1 MDLKSAILMGNI
13 LAAILSMIWLR
24 PWLAT
29 KTTLRLTVALALA
42 SLLAL
47 SGCSSSQFKSEA
59 AQVSQLVFVTPSDPA
74 TFNAPLNSSAYSV
87 FGFINEGLLNLNGI
101 TAELEPALAESWEIS
116 EDKKRIT
123 FTLKEGL
130 KWSDGEPLT
139 ANDVVFT
146 YNDVYLNPKVS
157 TGIKDIL
164 RIGSNG
170 AFPSVRKIDQRRV
183 EFSVPEP
190 FAPFLRFSGGISI
203 LPKHAL
209 QESINT
215 TEEDGELKFNSTW
228 GTDTDPRQI
237 VGAGPY
243 RMISYTPAQRVI
255 FERNP
260 YYWREDDQGY
270 QQPYI
275 ERIILQIIESDD
287 NQLLRFRSGEFD
299 SLDVKSEQ
307 FQLLKQEENRGK
319 YTIYNGGPEAGSR
332 SLSFNLN
339 KARNNQDKPFVD
351 PIKSRWFNTLAFR
364 QAIAHAIDRET
375 MKNNVYRGLGE
386 VQHSPIWSQNPFYLS
401 PEQGLK
407 TYDYDQE
414 KAKKL
419 LQGAG
424 FKYNSEGQLVDWDDN
439 QVRFI
444 LLVKSEEKT
453 RVDAATQIA
462 QDLSKIGIQADV
474 QVVNFNVVLK
484 KLLSR
489 DWEVYVG
496 GFGGGSIDPHS
507 GFNIWYSQGSS
518 HQFNQSPQPG
528 EPPIK
533 GWLASD
539 WELEIDRLFQEGVR
553 ELDESKRRE
562 IYGQFQQII
571 AEQVPFI
578 YLVNQLEFSA
588 VRDRVDNIK
597 YSALGGAF
605 WNLYELKVEE

>member
-1 MDLKSAILMGNI
+1 M
-13 LAAILSMIWLR
+13 
-24 PWLAT
+24 
-29 KTTLRLTVALALA
+29 
-42 SLLAL
+42 
-47 SGCSSSQFKSEA
+47 
-59 AQVSQLVFVTPSDPA
+59 
-74 TFNAPLNSSAYSV
+74 
-87 FGFINEGLLNLNGI
+87 NEGLLNLNGI
-101 TAELEPALAESWEIS
+101 TAELEPALAKSWEIS

-123 FTLKEGL
+123 FTLREGL

-139 ANDVVFT
+139 ADDVVFT
-146 YNDVYLNPKVS
+146 YNDIYLNPKVS

-164 RIGSNG
+164 RVGSNG
-170 AFPSVRKIDQRRV
+170 AFPSVKKIDQRRV

-215 TEEDGELKFNSTW
+215 TDEDGDLKFISTW

-260 YYWREDDQGY
+260 YYWRKDEQKN

-307 FQLLKQEENRGK
+307 FQLLKQEESRGK

-332 SLSFNLN
+332 SLSFNLS
-339 KARNNQDKPFVD
+339 KARNNQEKPFVD

-386 VQHSPIWSQNPFYLS
+386 VQHSPIWSQSPFYLS

-407 TYDYDQE
+407 TYNYDQI
-414 KAKKL
+414 KSKQL
-419 LQGAG
+419 LKDTG
-424 FKYNSEGQLVDWDDN
+424 FKYNSLGQLLDWDDN
-439 QVRFI
+439 RVRFTI
-444 LLVKSEEKT
+444 LVKSEEKT

-474 QVVNFNVVLK
+474 QVVNFNVVLQ

-496 GFGGGSIDPHS
+496 GFAGGSIDPHS

-528 EPPIK
+528 ELPIK
-533 GWLASD
+533 GWFASD
-539 WELEIDRLFQEGVR
+539 WELKIDRLFQEGVR
-553 ELDESKRRE
+553 ELDESKRQE

-588 VRDRVDNIK
+588 VRDRLDNIK

-605 WNLYELKVEE
+605 WNLYELKVEEE

>member
-1 MDLKSAILMGNI
+1 
-13 LAAILSMIWLR
+13 MIWLR
-24 PWLAT
+24 PWLT
-29 KTTLRLTVALALA
+29 IKRTLPLALSLTLA

-47 SGCSSSQFKSEA
+47 SGCSPSQFKSQA
-59 AQVSQLVFVTPSDPA
+59 AQVSQLVFATPSDPA
-74 TFNAPLNSSAYSV
+74 TFNAPLNNSLYSV

-101 TAELEPALAESWEIS
+101 TAELEPALAESWEIA

-139 ANDVVFT
+139 ADDVVFT

-170 AFPSVRKIDQRRV
+170 AFPSVKKIDKLRV

-215 TEEDGELKFNSTW
+215 TDEDGDLKFLSTW

-260 YYWREDDQGY
+260 YYWRKDEQGN

-275 ERIILQIIESDD
+275 ESIVLQIIESDD

-307 FQLLKQEENRGK
+307 FQLLKQEESRGK

-332 SLSFNLN
+332 SLSFNLS
-339 KARNNQDKPFVD
+339 KARNNQEKPFVD
-351 PIKSRWFNTLAFR
+351 PIKSRWFNTLTFR

-386 VQHSPIWSQNPFYLS
+386 VQHSPIWSQSPFYLS

-407 TYDYDQE
+407 TYNYDPE
-414 KAKKL
+414 KAKQML
-419 LQGAG
+419 RGAG
-424 FKYNSEGQLVDWDDN
+424 FKYNSQGQLLDWDN
-439 QVRFI
+439 NRVRFTI
-444 LLVKSEEKT
+444 LVKSEERT

-474 QVVNFNVVLK
+474 QVVNFNVVLQ

-489 DWEVYVG
+489 DWEIYVG
-496 GFGGGSIDPHS
+496 GFAGGSIDPHS

-553 ELDESKRRE
+553 ELDESKRQE

-588 VRDRVDNIK
+588 VRNRIDNIK

-605 WNLYELKVEE
+605 WNLYELRVGEESPI